1 MPNPS
6 SSDAGYR
13 LGIVVSQ
20 FNEALTSRMRQ
31 LAEQHAQKLGCSIAQ
46 VIEVPGA
53 YDMPLAVKKLLQRKD
68 VDAVVTL
75 GAVLKGETK
84 HDEVI
89 MSSISPAFTQLSL
102 QFDKPVSL
110 GVIGPDVTYSQ
121 AEFRVE
127 AYSKNAV
134 ATAVALL
141 RALK

>member
-1 MPNPS
+1 MQNPS
-6 SSDAGYR
+6 NSNPGYR

-31 LAEQHAQKLGCSIAQ
+31 LAEQHAQTLGCSITQ

-53 YDMPLAVKKLLQRKD
+53 YDLPLAVKRLLQRKD

-89 MSSISPAFTQLSL
+89 MSSIGPAFTRLSL
-102 QFDKPVSL
+102 EFDKPVTL

-127 AYSKNAV
+127 EYPKRAV
-134 ATAVALL
+134 EAAVALL
-141 RALK
+141 KALS